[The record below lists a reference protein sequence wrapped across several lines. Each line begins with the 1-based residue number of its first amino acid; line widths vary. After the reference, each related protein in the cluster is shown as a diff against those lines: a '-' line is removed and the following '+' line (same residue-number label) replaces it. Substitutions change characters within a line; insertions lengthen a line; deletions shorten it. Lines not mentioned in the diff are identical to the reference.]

1 MPKPSHPSADGT
13 HYPTNHVLALLDSA
27 EVGEEAE
34 AALVA
39 AGFARDDIVRFNGPE
54 GLQDIRSRE
63 TLLSRFGNLLDR
75 LSEDGVL
82 GREVYMDGLRAG
94 QTLLLVYAPD
104 DPSVQRARDALQAH
118 GAHKLVALRRFT
130 VEPL

>member
-1 MPKPSHPSADGT
+1 MSKPTHPTADGT
-13 HYPTNHVLALLDSA
+13 HYPTNHVLALLDTA
-27 EVGEEAE
+27 EVGAEAE

-39 AGFARDDIVRFNGPE
+39 AGFARDDIVRFNGQE

-94 QTLLLVYAPD
+94 QTLLMVYAPD
-104 DPSVQRARDALQAH
+104 DPAVLRARDALTAH

>member
-1 MPKPSHPSADGT
+1 
-13 HYPTNHVLALLDSA
+13 
-27 EVGEEAE
+27 
-34 AALVA
+34 
-39 AGFARDDIVRFNGPE
+39 
-54 GLQDIRSRE
+54 LQDIRSRE

-94 QTLLLVYAPD
+94 QSLLMVYAPD
-104 DPSVQRARDALQAH
+104 DPSVQRARDTLKAH